1 MRAPTWTALIALFA
15 LTLAGCG
22 WKSDSPRAE
31 TPGAVAI
38 IDLDEIARRLGSDR
52 QISSLITQRQNALT
66 KQLVEL
72 AKKYNAQ
79 IDEQKAKLTSP
90 EGQPAENFDV
100 TVASWQQQASAS
112 LTQVKQRA
120 EADLTS
126 TRLQLVNQF
135 RDRIKPAARRV
146 AQERGLSVI
155 VTKNDGF
162 VFDYVSTADITDAV
176 VDELLA
182 TAPATTAPAA
192 PIPQPAAQAMPQ
204 QQSQATAP
212 PTAQQAAAP
221 AQIQR

>member
-1 MRAPTWTALIALFA
+1 MRAPAWTALIALLA
-15 LTLAGCG
+15 LAPTGCG
-22 WKSDSPRAE
+22 WQSESPRAE

-38 IDLDEIARRLGSDR
+38 IDLDEVARRLGSDR
-52 QISSLITQRQNALT
+52 QISSLIAQRQNALT
-66 KQLVEL
+66 KQVVEL

-79 IDEQKAKLTSP
+79 IEEQKAKLTSP

-126 TRLQLVNQF
+126 TRVQLVTQF

-155 VTKNDGF
+155 VTKNDT
-162 VFDYVSTADITDAV
+162 VFDFVSTADITDAV

-182 TAPATTAPAA
+182 AAPAVAAPSPATPLPAPAA
-192 PIPQPAAQAMPQ
+192 Q
-204 QQSQATAP
+204 QQSQAATL
-212 PTAQQAAAP
+212 PTTQQAAAP
-221 AQIQR
+221 APPTR

>member
-1 MRAPTWTALIALFA
+1 MRAPAWTAFIAPLA
-15 LTLAGCG
+15 LTVAGCG
-22 WKSDSPRAE
+22 WQSDSPRAE

-52 QISSLITQRQNALT
+52 QISSLIAQRQNALT
-66 KQLVEL
+66 KQVVEL

-79 IDEQKAKLTSP
+79 IEEQKAKLTSP
-90 EGQPAENFDV
+90 EGQPAENFEV

-120 EADLTS
+120 EADLTN

-155 VTKNDGF
+155 VTKNDT
-162 VFDYVSTADITDAV
+162 VFDFVSTADITDAV

-182 TAPATTAPAA
+182 AAPATTAPAT
-192 PIPQPAAQAMPQ
+192 PIPQPAAPAAQ

-212 PTAQQAAAP
+212 VATQQAAVP
-221 AQIQR
+221 TQPTR

>member
-1 MRAPTWTALIALFA
+1 MRAPAWTALIAPLA
-15 LTLAGCG
+15 LMVAGCG
-22 WKSDSPRAE
+22 WQSESPRAE

-52 QISSLITQRQNALT
+52 QISSLIAQRQNALT
-66 KQLVEL
+66 KQVVEL

-79 IDEQKAKLTSP
+79 IEEQKAKLTSP
-90 EGQPAENFDV
+90 EGQPVENFEV

-120 EADLTS
+120 EADLTN
-126 TRLQLVNQF
+126 TRLQLVTQF

-155 VTKNDGF
+155 VTKNDT
-162 VFDYVSTADITDAV
+162 VFDFVSTADITDAV

-182 TAPATTAPAA
+182 AAPATAAPAT
-192 PIPQPAAQAMPQ
+192 PIPQPAATPAAQ

-212 PTAQQAAAP
+212 VATQQAAVP
-221 AQIQR
+221 TQPTR

>member
-1 MRAPTWTALIALFA
+1 MRAPAWTALIAPLA
-15 LTLAGCG
+15 LMVAGCG
-22 WKSDSPRAE
+22 WQSESPRAE

-52 QISSLITQRQNALT
+52 QISSLIAQRQNALT
-66 KQLVEL
+66 KQVVEL

-79 IDEQKAKLTSP
+79 IEEQKAKLTSP
-90 EGQPAENFDV
+90 EGQPAENFEV

-120 EADLTS
+120 EADLTN
-126 TRLQLVNQF
+126 TRLQLVTQF

-155 VTKNDGF
+155 VTKNDT
-162 VFDYVSTADITDAV
+162 VFDFVSTADITDAV

-182 TAPATTAPAA
+182 AAPATTAPAT
-192 PIPQPAAQAMPQ
+192 PLPQPAATAAAQ

-212 PTAQQAAAP
+212 AATQQAAVP
-221 AQIQR
+221 TQPTR

>member
-1 MRAPTWTALIALFA
+1 MRAPAWAAIIAPLA
-15 LTLAGCG
+15 LTFAGCG
-22 WKSDSPRAE
+22 WQSNSPSAD

-52 QISSLITQRQNALT
+52 QISSLIAQRQNALT

-79 IDEQKAKLTSP
+79 IDEQKAKLAAT
-90 EGQPAENFDV
+90 EGQQPESFDV
-100 TVASWQQQASAS
+100 TVASWHQQASAS

-146 AQERGLSVI
+146 AQDRGLSVI
-155 VTKNDGF
+155 VTKNDSF
-162 VFDYVSTADITDAV
+162 VFDFVSTADITDAV

-182 TAPATTAPAA
+182 AAPATAVPAA
-192 PIPQPAAQAMPQ
+192 PIPQPAAPATQ

-212 PTAQQAAAP
+212 ATAQQAAAP
-221 AQIQR
+221 SPQAR

>member
-1 MRAPTWTALIALFA
+1 MRAPAWTAFIAPLA
-15 LTLAGCG
+15 LTVAGCG
-22 WKSDSPRAE
+22 WQSESPRAE

-52 QISSLITQRQNALT
+52 QISSLIAQRQNALT
-66 KQLVEL
+66 KQVVDL

-79 IDEQKAKLTSP
+79 IEEQKAKLTSP

-120 EADLTS
+120 EADLTN
-126 TRLQLVNQF
+126 TRLQLVTQF

-155 VTKNDGF
+155 VTKNDT
-162 VFDYVSTADITDAV
+162 VFDFVSTADITDAV

-182 TAPATTAPAA
+182 AAPATAAPAT
-192 PIPQPAAQAMPQ
+192 PIPQPAAPATP

-212 PTAQQAAAP
+212 ATTQQATIPTQP
-221 AQIQR
+221 AR

>member
-1 MRAPTWTALIALFA
+1 MRAPAWTALSALFA

-22 WKSDSPRAE
+22 WQSESPSAE

-52 QISSLITQRQNALT
+52 QISSLIAQRQNALT
-66 KQLVEL
+66 KQGVEL

-79 IDEQKAKLTSP
+79 IEEQKAKLTSP

-120 EADLTS
+120 EADLTN
-126 TRLQLVNQF
+126 TRLQLVTQF

-146 AQERGLSVI
+146 AQKRGLSVI
-155 VTKNDGF
+155 VTKNDT
-162 VFDYVSTADITDAV
+162 VFDFVSTADITDAV

-182 TAPATTAPAA
+182 TAPAATTPAT
-192 PIPQPAAQAMPQ
+192 PIPQPAATPTTP
-204 QQSQATAP
+204 QQSQSTAP
-212 PTAQQAAAP
+212 ATAQQAAAP
-221 AQIQR
+221 TQIQR